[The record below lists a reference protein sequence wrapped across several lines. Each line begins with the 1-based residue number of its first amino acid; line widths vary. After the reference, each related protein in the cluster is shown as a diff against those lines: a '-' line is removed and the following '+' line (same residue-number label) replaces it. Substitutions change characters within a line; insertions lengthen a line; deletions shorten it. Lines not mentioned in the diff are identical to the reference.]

1 MIESQCFS
9 TYPLA
14 NEQRIKPSTILM
26 YILRVQKCID
36 GWKDVCM
43 YVCMDGWMFGCLDVC
58 MYVCTVGMYV
68 CMYGWMDGWMDDVCV
83 CMCIHDLF
91 CQNRAT
97 NSPCVPSEIITAYK
111 NMISPRVARLVPE
124 QIPTLCFFQPFHFS
138 VPCDDICHG
147 AGAKRCASARSVS
160 ARPTACSA
168 PSRPR
173 TTRRAPGTNL
183 RWYRMVPAGG
193 MFGILLTWWL

>member
-1 MIESQCFS
+1 MFLNISFGQRATHKTVNHTDVYS
-9 TYPLA
+9 TYS
-14 NEQRIKPSTILM
+14 KM
-26 YILRVQKCID
+26 YRWME
-36 GWKDVCM
+36 GCM
-43 YVCMDGWMFGCLDVC
+43 YV
-58 MYVCTVGMYV
+58 
-68 CMYGWMDGWMDDVCV
+68 WMDGWMYVWYVCMYVWMDGWMMCV

-97 NSPCVPSEIITAYK
+97 NSPCVPSEIITAYYK
-111 NMISPRVARLVPE
+111 NMRSPRVARLVPE

-160 ARPTACSA
+160 ARPTACAA